1 MTTDL
6 SMCCHIIEPLPDHE
20 KLVFDSFVSCSF
32 DKILKSIN
40 KSPPSLNEIINMLQH
55 SHIPVNTKSTQTLI
69 QVAKRNQVGFPLV
82 CSCVVGLA
90 SVGSRHGSNQV
101 KACLP
106 TEFKGR
112 ENKQKDER
120 NWRILMDRGR
130 NKVISGCLFE
140 HHTGEKKVTVGF
152 QGGE

>member
-1 MTTDL
+1 MRHILCWRSMHSMVPPWDWDPAEVWLQISVCAAISSSL
-6 SMCCHIIEPLPDHE
+6 SLIMKNLFLTLLFPVHLIKSWRALTKVLLQNIIER
-20 KLVFDSFVSCSF
+20 
-32 DKILKSIN
+32 
-40 KSPPSLNEIINMLQH
+40 PSLLDKIINMLQH

-69 QVAKRNQVGFPLV
+69 RVAKRNQVGFPLV

-120 NWRILMDRGR
+120 N
-130 NKVISGCLFE
+130 
-140 HHTGEKKVTVGF
+140 
-152 QGGE
+152 